1 MVQTRLLHLWEALN
15 ASINVH
21 RQNIFKHLPSEGY
34 LYELSVCDVTRS
46 NPNFHFSDSPI
57 AIRFTNK
64 TVFAELSEM
73 GNRSR
78 CRASSCG
85 TTTNFWMSLSNATS
99 ATHFYFD
106 NECAAGQ
113 SYLERVCSCE
123 EGSTFNPTKYGGL
136 KKIERMTLGELN
148 DYLLKSKPQHGFSSF
163 SCAPSNEENA
173 FSYQVAVAQDLQDW
187 DLPQCLQKIVGSTLN
202 FQLSLS
208 HFNFSAIHQS
218 FAGGNEMPQSLSLE
232 LSRESR

>member
-1 MVQTRLLHLWEALN
+1 MVQTRLLRLWEALN
-15 ASINVH
+15 GTRTAYNEESQSTQRLMITISI
-21 RQNIFKHLPSEGY
+21 EG
-34 LYELSVCDVTRS
+34 
-46 NPNFHFSDSPI
+46 
-57 AIRFTNK
+57 
-64 TVFAELSEM
+64 
-73 GNRSR
+73 
-78 CRASSCG
+78 
-85 TTTNFWMSLSNATS
+85 MSLSNATS

-123 EGSTFNPTKYGGL
+123 EDSTFNPTKYGGL

-148 DYLLKSKPQHGFSSF
+148 DYLLKSQPQHGFSSF

-173 FSYQVAVAQDLQDW
+173 ISYQVAVAQDLQDW
-187 DLPQCLQKIVGSTLN
+187 DLPQCLQEIVGSTLN

-218 FAGGNEMPQSLSLE
+218 FAV
-232 LSRESR
+232 SRIF

>member
-1 MVQTRLLHLWEALN
+1 MG

-21 RQNIFKHLPSEGY
+21 RQNIFKHLPI
-34 LYELSVCDVTRS
+34 TRS

-73 GNRSR
+73 DNPIPLTAYNEESQSTQRLMITIIIE
-78 CRASSCG
+78 G
-85 TTTNFWMSLSNATS
+85 TSLSNATS

-113 SYLERVCSCE
+113 SYLER
-123 EGSTFNPTKYGGL
+123 L
-136 KKIERMTLGELN
+136 KRMTLGELN
-148 DYLLKSKPQHGFSSF
+148 DYMLKSQPQHGFSSF

-173 FSYQVAVAQDLQDW
+173 ISYQVYVAQDFQDW
-187 DLPQCLQKIVGSTLN
+187 DLPQCLQEIVGSTLN

-208 HFNFSAIHQS
+208 HFNFSPYIRVSLFPAFFHNNQCPLQLN
-218 FAGGNEMPQSLSLE
+218 FEVNGGNEMPQACSLE
-232 LSRESR
+232 QSRES